1 MQTSSRS
8 FYRQWTRGSSWCP
21 INSVRAPK
29 ATGRGYVGLLTP
41 PSILKFVDTAQ
52 QTDAIYRQPLAVCKH
67 EPTANCNNWLLICV
81 CVWTVDK
88 CNAAQNSS
96 DNVPLILQSP
106 LLRIMPT
113 GSGGQKP
120 YKAML
125 TDKKACTHAVSVEQ
139 AFLAVFTHFL
149 GFKEHTHTHNRLT
162 AICPG
167 LPVWA
172 STRRNIHPL
181 TPMTKKKDSQR
192 QLSPWGL
199 LNPIKPAY
207 K

>member
-1 MQTSSRS
+1 
-8 FYRQWTRGSSWCP
+8 
-21 INSVRAPK
+21 
-29 ATGRGYVGLLTP
+29 
-41 PSILKFVDTAQ
+41 
-52 QTDAIYRQPLAVCKH
+52 
-67 EPTANCNNWLLICV
+67 
-81 CVWTVDK
+81 VDK

-149 GFKEHTHTHNRLT
+149 GFKEHTHTQPFNGHLSRT
-162 AICPG
+162 TRVSRYQKKHSPTHTHDEEGFAETTE
-167 LPVWA
+167 PV
-172 STRRNIHPL
+172 RVV
-181 TPMTKKKDSQR
+181 
-192 QLSPWGL
+192 
-199 LNPIKPAY
+199 KPY
-207 K
+207 